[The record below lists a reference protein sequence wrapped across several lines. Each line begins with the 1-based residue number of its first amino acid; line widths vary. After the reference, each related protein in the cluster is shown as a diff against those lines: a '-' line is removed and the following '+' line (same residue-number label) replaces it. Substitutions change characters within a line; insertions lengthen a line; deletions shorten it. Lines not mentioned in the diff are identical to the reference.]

1 MGCVLLLL
9 LRVCKHRI
17 ILHIPGLKF
26 QEMFASCRG
35 MFLECW
41 ERQEHPFSQL
51 ILLVWQEV
59 FQEAAGS
66 PCSPIHVNPGVL
78 GSVGAEADS

>member
-1 MGCVLLLL
+1 MVCAHVLLL
-9 LRVCKHRI
+9 RICKHRI

-35 MFLECW
+35 ILLGCW
-41 ERQEHPFSQL
+41 ERQEHPPSQL

-59 FQEAAGS
+59 FQEAAVS
-66 PCSPIHVNPGVL
+66 PCSPFHVNPGVL